1 MKLKKFEYTLIASIL
16 LFLIGI
22 AWAIDES
29 VTVSFTS
36 KGLTAANYS
45 QFQKAMITVETN
57 AIRFTL
63 DGITTPTSAGVG
75 IKLNVGENLFL
86 PNQDLISK
94 FRAVRSSAT
103 DATLKVT
110 YW

>member
-1 MKLKKFEYTLIASIL
+1 MKLKHIEWALIIGIVLA
-16 LFLIGI
+16 LIGI

-29 VTVSFTS
+29 VTVSTTS
-36 KGLTAANYS
+36 KALTAASYK

-94 FRAVRSSAT
+94 FRAIRSSAT

>member
-1 MKLKKFEYTLIASIL
+1 MRLKKKEWAIIAGMIL
-16 LFLIGI
+16 ALFGV

-29 VTVSFTS
+29 VTVSSTS
-36 KGLTAANYS
+36 KALTTANYS
-45 QFQKAMITVETN
+45 QFQRAMITVETA

-63 DGITTPTSAGVG
+63 DGVTTPTDAVG

-94 FRAVRSSAT
+94 FRAIRLTAT
-103 DATLKVT
+103 NATLKVT